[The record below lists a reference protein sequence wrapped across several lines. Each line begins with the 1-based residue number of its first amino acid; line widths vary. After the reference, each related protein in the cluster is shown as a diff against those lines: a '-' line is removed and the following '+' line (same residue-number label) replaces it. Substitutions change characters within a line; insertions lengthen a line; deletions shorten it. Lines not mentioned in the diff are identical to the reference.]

1 MKATYL
7 YLAAV
12 SLLGWGCTDSPTMI
26 EGTLEGIEADS
37 VFLYEVV
44 NEHYGSLKYK
54 EAIPVTEGKFSIS
67 ADSLA
72 PQLYALSTESERTSG
87 YVQTFAKAFLAPSQT
102 DIVLSRDPYGQLQIH
117 ASGPALTEG
126 YQAFMDGLAD
136 VENRAVLDSLDYLF
150 YQARGKGDT
159 ATMAQ
164 IKETSAPYYEQAGLA
179 KREYLR
185 QTFLKQDTTALGL
198 YLFYSYRFQNHTF
211 NTREEIADIRRQLK
225 TYGADARQSP
235 YYTRIME
242 TLEQL
247 ERCAVGSLAPEIEGV
262 APDGQPVKLSDFKGK
277 YVLVDFWSSGC
288 HWCRLETPNLQK
300 AYQTFKNKGFT
311 ILGVSSDFR
320 KQDWLKAIEE
330 DKSHWDQLLL
340 PKEKVRE
347 VMAAYC
353 IVGIPH
359 IILINPKGMIIAKD
373 LRGEA
378 IFSTVKEAVGGSY

>member
-136 VENRAVLDSLDYLF
+136 VENVLPAYHMNKKRWLTVILDEQEDF
-150 YQARGKGDT
+150 DT
-159 ATMAQ
+159 
-164 IKETSAPYYEQAGLA
+164 
-179 KREYLR
+179 
-185 QTFLKQDTTALGL
+185 
-198 YLFYSYRFQNHTF
+198 
-211 NTREEIADIRRQLK
+211 QLI
-225 TYGADARQSP
+225 D
-235 YYTRIME
+235 
-242 TLEQL
+242 
-247 ERCAVGSLAPEIEGV
+247 
-262 APDGQPVKLSDFKGK
+262 
-277 YVLVDFWSSGC
+277 LVDKSYTLVASSKKT
-288 HWCRLETPNLQK
+288 L
-300 AYQTFKNKGFT
+300 
-311 ILGVSSDFR
+311 
-320 KQDWLKAIEE
+320 
-330 DKSHWDQLLL
+330 
-340 PKEKVRE
+340 
-347 VMAAYC
+347 
-353 IVGIPH
+353 
-359 IILINPKGMIIAKD
+359 
-373 LRGEA
+373 
-378 IFSTVKEAVGGSY
+378 